1 MNPSSP
7 FRSTLNTSYITGLDM
22 CKVWT
27 EAVHSVGVWSRHFG
41 CWPLVVEFD
50 SFGCWTLGCW
60 SGVLVVESGV
70 LVVESGSFGCWTL
83 GCWRLWLLNP
93 GFWLLN
99 PALLVAEALVVEFF
113 GCWNRLF
120 WLLKLWLLNPAV
132 LVVESGFFGC
142 WILLSWLLKPWLLNL
157 LVVETGF
164 FGCWSYSCWIRR
176 HGCWI
181 RRFGCWTLVVES
193 GLVVETGFV
202 LGRRLPMAAFGP
214 RVFYWWCDHY
224 ESAGH
229 LHHLCDPQSHQ
240 LSSPNA
246 QPTAAAWFMEEGA
259 HSEVL
264 VLAAKK
270 EANSIWPYGMCRES
284 ITWTLQCNRCSILCA
299 VLFGMF
305 AGLGKIPQKALTKT
319 AGQKNY
325 ENLGNQ
331 TIGQPNTDVSSLSR

>member
-1 MNPSSP
+1 MNRSSP
-7 FRSTLNTSYITGLDM
+7 FRRCLKPAFWL
-22 CKVWT
+22 
-27 EAVHSVGVWSRHFG
+27 
-41 CWPLVVEFD
+41 L
-50 SFGCWTLGCW
+50 TLGCW
-60 SGVLVVESGV
+60 IRLFWLLNPWLLKIVVVESGV

-164 FGCWSYSCWIRR
+164 FGCWSYGCWIRR

-202 LGRRLPMAAFGP
+202 RYF
-214 RVFYWWCDHY
+214 
-224 ESAGH
+224 S
-229 LHHLCDPQSHQ
+229 
-240 LSSPNA
+240 N
-246 QPTAAAWFMEEGA
+246 TAAR
-259 HSEVL
+259 
-264 VLAAKK
+264 KK
-270 EANSIWPYGMCRES
+270 MASS
-284 ITWTLQCNRCSILCA
+284 
-299 VLFGMF
+299 
-305 AGLGKIPQKALTKT
+305 KT
-319 AGQKNY
+319 
-325 ENLGNQ
+325 
-331 TIGQPNTDVSSLSR
+331 SC